1 MLAAVND
8 IVSPGIY
15 ANPALLHERY
25 ARFRREEPVAW
36 IEQEPFRPFW
46 ALTRHADI
54 MEVERQNKIFISEPR
69 ITLVPREVE
78 EQTIAALGKRTA
90 MVRTILDM
98 DEPDHRKYRSV
109 TQSWFLGPGVARF
122 QSRVES
128 VCSHWIDRMQ
138 EREKGGEGSCDFAAD
153 IANFVPLSVIMTILG
168 LPESD
173 MQFVLRSTQQLFGA
187 SDPDMQ
193 DDSGDYGRTVFME
206 LMGYLGELVER
217 RRREPTDDLAS
228 VIANGVIDG
237 APMAMLETL
246 SYLLITSTAGHET
259 TASALA
265 GGLLAMLENPQQ
277 LQLLRAQPELWDGTA
292 ADEVVRW
299 VTPVRHMMRTATEDY
314 VLRGQKIRAGDSV
327 AMMYLSANRDEEVFD
342 QPFRFD
348 VQRTG
353 NRHLA
358 FGMGVHFCL
367 GRLLALNE
375 IRAFFK
381 QLLQRVEHIELA
393 GPAVPA
399 QSNFVGTLKSLPV
412 RYRFKN

>member
-1 MLAAVND
+1 MLAPVND
-8 IVSPGIY
+8 IVSPGVY
-15 ANPALLHERY
+15 ANPELLHARY
-25 ARFRREEPVAW
+25 ARYRREEPVAW
-36 IEQEPFRPFW
+36 IDQEPYRPFW
-46 ALTRHADI
+46 AVTRHADI
-54 MEVERQNKIFISEPR
+54 MEVERQHQIFINEPR
-69 ITLVPREVE
+69 VTLVPREVE
-78 EQTIAALGKRTA
+78 DQTTAALGKRTA
-90 MVRTILDM
+90 MVRSLLDM
-98 DEPDHRKYRSV
+98 DEPDHRKYRAV
-109 TQSWFLGPGVARF
+109 AQSWFMGPGVARF
-122 QSRVES
+122 QSRVDT
-128 VCSHWIDRMQ
+128 VCSNWIDRMQ
-138 EREKGGEGSCDFAAD
+138 EQGGQCDFAAD

-193 DDSGDYGRTVFME
+193 DDSGDYGRTVFMQ

-246 SYLLITSTAGHET
+246 SYLLVTSTAGHET

-265 GGLLAMLENPQQ
+265 GGLLAMLQNPDQ
-277 LQLLRAQPELWDGTA
+277 LQLLRDRPELWNEGA

-299 VTPVRHMMRTATEDY
+299 VTPIRHMMRTATQDY
-314 VLRGQKIRAGDSV
+314 VLRGKQIKAGDSL
-327 AMMYLSANRDEEVFD
+327 AMLYLSANRDEEAFVD
-342 QPFRFD
+342 PFRFD
-348 VQRTG
+348 VQRT
-353 NRHLA
+353 NSRHLA
-358 FGMGVHFCL
+358 FGFGVHFCL

-375 IRAFFK
+375 IKSFFK

-393 GPAVPA
+393 GEAVQA

-412 RYRFKN
+412 CYRFKS

>member
-1 MLAAVND
+1 MLVPVCD
-8 IVSPGIY
+8 IISPGVY

-25 ARFRREEPVAW
+25 ARCRREDPVLW
-36 IEQEPFRPFW
+36 VDQEPYRPFW
-46 ALTRHADI
+46 AVTRHADI
-54 MEVERQNKIFISEPR
+54 MEVERQNALFISEPR
-69 ITLVPREVE
+69 VTLVPREVE
-78 EQTIAALGKRTA
+78 DQTLAALGKRTA
-90 MVRTILDM
+90 MVRSLLDM

-109 TQSWFLGPGVARF
+109 AQSWFMGPGVARF
-122 QSRVES
+122 QSRVDE
-128 VCSHWIDRMQ
+128 VCLNWVNRM
-138 EREKGGEGSCDFAAD
+138 REQGDQCDFAAD

-206 LMGYLGELVER
+206 LMGYLGALVER

-246 SYLLITSTAGHET
+246 SYLLVTSTAGHET

-265 GGLLAMLENPQQ
+265 GGLLAMLQNPQQ
-277 LQLLRAQPELWDGTA
+277 MQLLRDRPELWDAGA

-299 VTPVRHMMRTATEDY
+299 VTPIRHMMRTATQDY
-314 VLRGQKIRAGDSV
+314 MLNGKQIKAGDSL
-327 AMMYLSANRDEEVFD
+327 AMMYLSANRDEAAFVD
-342 QPFRFD
+342 PYRFD
-348 VQRTG
+348 VQRG
-353 NRHLA
+353 NSRHLA
-358 FGMGVHFCL
+358 FGFGVHFCL

-375 IRAFFK
+375 IKSFFK
-381 QLLQRVEHIELA
+381 ELLKRVEHIELA
-393 GPAVPA
+393 GEPVHA

-412 RYRFKN
+412 RYRFKS

>member
-1 MLAAVND
+1 MLAPVND
-8 IVSPGIY
+8 IVSPGVY
-15 ANPALLHERY
+15 ANPELLHARY
-25 ARFRREEPVAW
+25 ARYRREEPVAW
-36 IEQEPFRPFW
+36 IDQEPYRPFW
-46 ALTRHADI
+46 AVTRHADI
-54 MEVERQNKIFISEPR
+54 MEVERQHQIFINEPR
-69 ITLVPREVE
+69 VTLVPREVE
-78 EQTIAALGKRTA
+78 DQTTAALGKRTA
-90 MVRTILDM
+90 MVRSLLDM
-98 DEPDHRKYRSV
+98 DEPDHRKYRAV
-109 TQSWFLGPGVARF
+109 AQSWFMGPGVARF
-122 QSRVES
+122 QSRVDT
-128 VCSHWIDRMQ
+128 VCSNWIDRMQ
-138 EREKGGEGSCDFAAD
+138 EQGGQCDFAAD

-193 DDSGDYGRTVFME
+193 DDSGDYGRTVFMQ

-246 SYLLITSTAGHET
+246 SYLLVTSTAGHET

-265 GGLLAMLENPQQ
+265 GGLLAMLQNPDQ
-277 LQLLRAQPELWDGTA
+277 LQLLRDRPELWNEGA

-299 VTPVRHMMRTATEDY
+299 VTPIRHMMRTATQDY
-314 VLRGQKIRAGDSV
+314 VLRGKQIKAGDSL
-327 AMMYLSANRDEEVFD
+327 AMLYLSANRDEEAFVD
-342 QPFRFD
+342 PFRFD
-348 VQRTG
+348 VQRT
-353 NRHLA
+353 NSRHLA
-358 FGMGVHFCL
+358 FGFGVHFCL

-375 IRAFFK
+375 IKSFFK

-393 GPAVPA
+393 GEAVQA

-412 RYRFKN
+412 RYKFKS

>member
-1 MLAAVND
+1 MLAPVND
-8 IVSPGIY
+8 IVSPGVY
-15 ANPALLHERY
+15 ANPELLHARY
-25 ARFRREEPVAW
+25 ARYRREEPVAW
-36 IEQEPFRPFW
+36 IDQEPYRPFW
-46 ALTRHADI
+46 AVTRHADI
-54 MEVERQNKIFISEPR
+54 MEVERQHQIFINEPR
-69 ITLVPREVE
+69 VTLVPREVE
-78 EQTIAALGKRTA
+78 DQTTAALGKRTA
-90 MVRTILDM
+90 MVRSLLDM
-98 DEPDHRKYRSV
+98 DEPDHRKYRAV
-109 TQSWFLGPGVARF
+109 AQSWFMGPGVARF
-122 QSRVES
+122 QSRVDT
-128 VCSHWIDRMQ
+128 VCSNWIDRMQ
-138 EREKGGEGSCDFAAD
+138 EQGGQCDFAAD

-193 DDSGDYGRTVFME
+193 DDSGDYGRTVFMQ

-246 SYLLITSTAGHET
+246 SYLLVTSTAGHET

-265 GGLLAMLENPQQ
+265 GGLLAMLQNPDQ
-277 LQLLRAQPELWDGTA
+277 LQLLRDRPELWNEGA

-299 VTPVRHMMRTATEDY
+299 VTPIRHMMRTATQDY
-314 VLRGQKIRAGDSV
+314 VLRGQQIKAGDSL
-327 AMMYLSANRDEEVFD
+327 AMLYLSANRDEEAFAD
-342 QPFRFD
+342 PFRFD
-348 VQRTG
+348 VQRT
-353 NRHLA
+353 NSRHLA
-358 FGMGVHFCL
+358 FGFGVHFCL

-375 IRAFFK
+375 IKSFFK

-393 GPAVPA
+393 GEAVQA

-412 RYRFKN
+412 RYRFKS

>member
-1 MLAAVND
+1 MLAPVND
-8 IVSPGIY
+8 IVSPDVY
-15 ANPALLHERY
+15 ANPELLHARY
-25 ARFRREEPVAW
+25 ARYRREEPVAW
-36 IEQEPFRPFW
+36 VNQEPYRPFW
-46 ALTRHADI
+46 AVTRHADI
-54 MEVERQNKIFISEPR
+54 MEVERQHQIFINEPR
-69 ITLVPREVE
+69 VTLVPREVE
-78 EQTIAALGKRTA
+78 DQTTAALGKRTA
-90 MVRTILDM
+90 MVRSLLDM
-98 DEPDHRKYRSV
+98 DEPDHRKYRAV
-109 TQSWFLGPGVARF
+109 AQSWFMGPGVARF
-122 QSRVES
+122 QSRVDT
-128 VCSHWIDRMQ
+128 VCSNWIDRMQ
-138 EREKGGEGSCDFAAD
+138 EQGGQCDFAAD

-193 DDSGDYGRTVFME
+193 DDSGDYGRTVFMQ

-246 SYLLITSTAGHET
+246 SYLLVTSTAGHET

-265 GGLLAMLENPQQ
+265 GGLLAMLQNPDQ
-277 LQLLRAQPELWDGTA
+277 LQLLRDRPELWNEGA

-299 VTPVRHMMRTATEDY
+299 VTPIRHMMRTATQDY
-314 VLRGQKIRAGDSV
+314 VLRGQQIKAGDSL
-327 AMMYLSANRDEEVFD
+327 AMLYLSANRDEEAFVD
-342 QPFRFD
+342 PFRFD
-348 VQRTG
+348 VQRT
-353 NRHLA
+353 NSRHLA
-358 FGMGVHFCL
+358 FGFGVHFCL

-375 IRAFFK
+375 IKSFFK

-393 GPAVPA
+393 GEAVQA

-412 RYRFKN
+412 RYRFGV

>member
-1 MLAAVND
+1 MLAPVND
-8 IVSPGIY
+8 IVSPGVY
-15 ANPALLHERY
+15 ANPELLHARY
-25 ARFRREEPVAW
+25 ARYRREEPVAW
-36 IEQEPFRPFW
+36 IDQEPYRPFW
-46 ALTRHADI
+46 AVTRHADI
-54 MEVERQNKIFISEPR
+54 MEVERQHQIFINEPR
-69 ITLVPREVE
+69 VTLVPREVE
-78 EQTIAALGKRTA
+78 DQTTAALGKRTA
-90 MVRTILDM
+90 MVRSLLDM
-98 DEPDHRKYRSV
+98 DEPDHRKYRAV
-109 TQSWFLGPGVARF
+109 AQSWFMGPGVARF
-122 QSRVES
+122 QSRVDT
-128 VCSHWIDRMQ
+128 VCSNWIDRMQ
-138 EREKGGEGSCDFAAD
+138 EQGGQCDFAAD

-193 DDSGDYGRTVFME
+193 DDSGDYGRTVFMQ

-246 SYLLITSTAGHET
+246 SYLLVTSTAGHET

-265 GGLLAMLENPQQ
+265 GGLLAMLQNPDQ
-277 LQLLRAQPELWDGTA
+277 LQLLRDRPELWNEGA

-299 VTPVRHMMRTATEDY
+299 VTPIRHMMRTATQDY
-314 VLRGQKIRAGDSV
+314 VLRGQQIKAGDSL
-327 AMMYLSANRDEEVFD
+327 AMLYLSANRDEEAFVD
-342 QPFRFD
+342 PFRFD
-348 VQRTG
+348 VQRT
-353 NRHLA
+353 NSRHLA
-358 FGMGVHFCL
+358 FGFGVHFCL

-375 IRAFFK
+375 IKSFFK

-393 GPAVPA
+393 GEAVQA

-412 RYRFKN
+412 CYRFKS

>member
-1 MLAAVND
+1 MLATVCD
-8 IVSPGIY
+8 IISPSVY

-25 ARFRREEPVAW
+25 ARCRREEPVLW
-36 IEQEPFRPFW
+36 VDQEPYRPFW
-46 ALTRHADI
+46 AVTRHADI
-54 MEVERQNKIFISEPR
+54 MEVERQHQLFISEPR
-69 ITLVPREVE
+69 VTLVPREVE
-78 EQTIAALGKRTA
+78 EQTIAAMGKRTA
-90 MVRTILDM
+90 MVRSLLDM
-98 DEPDHRKYRSV
+98 DEPDHRKYRAV
-109 TQSWFLGPGVARF
+109 AQSWFMGPGVARF
-122 QSRVES
+122 QSRVDA
-128 VCSHWIDRMQ
+128 VCSNWIDRMQ
-138 EREKGGEGSCDFAAD
+138 EKDGQCDFAAD

-193 DDSGDYGRTVFME
+193 DDSGDYGRTVFMQ

-265 GGLLAMLENPQQ
+265 GGLQVMLQNPDQ
-277 LQLLRAQPELWDGTA
+277 LQLLRDRPQLWDVGA

-299 VTPVRHMMRTATEDY
+299 VTPVRHMMRTAAQDY
-314 VLRGQKIRAGDSV
+314 VLRGQQIKAGDSL
-327 AMMYLSANRDEEVFD
+327 AMLYLSANRDEEAFVD
-342 QPFRFD
+342 PFRFD
-348 VQRTG
+348 VQRA
-353 NRHLA
+353 NSRHLA
-358 FGMGVHFCL
+358 FGFGAHFCL

-375 IRAFFK
+375 IKSFFK
-381 QLLQRVEHIELA
+381 QLLLRVEHIELA
-393 GPAVPA
+393 GEAVPA

-412 RYRFKN
+412 CYRFRS

>member
-1 MLAAVND
+1 MLAPVND
-8 IVSPGIY
+8 IVSPDVY
-15 ANPALLHERY
+15 ANPELLHARY
-25 ARFRREEPVAW
+25 ARYRREEPVAW
-36 IEQEPFRPFW
+36 VNQEPYRPFW
-46 ALTRHADI
+46 AVTRHADI
-54 MEVERQNKIFISEPR
+54 MEVERQHQIFINEPR
-69 ITLVPREVE
+69 VTLVPREVE
-78 EQTIAALGKRTA
+78 DQTTAALGKRTA
-90 MVRTILDM
+90 MVRSLLDM
-98 DEPDHRKYRSV
+98 DEPDHRKYRAV
-109 TQSWFLGPGVARF
+109 AQSWFMGPGVARF
-122 QSRVES
+122 QSRVDT
-128 VCSHWIDRMQ
+128 VCSNWIDRMQ
-138 EREKGGEGSCDFAAD
+138 EQGGQCDFAAD

-193 DDSGDYGRTVFME
+193 DDSGDYGRTVFMQ

-246 SYLLITSTAGHET
+246 SYLLVTSTAGHET

-265 GGLLAMLENPQQ
+265 GGLLAMLQKPDQ
-277 LQLLRAQPELWDGTA
+277 LQLLRERPELWNEGA

-299 VTPVRHMMRTATEDY
+299 VTPIRHMMRTATQDY
-314 VLRGQKIRAGDSV
+314 VLRGQQIKVGDSL
-327 AMMYLSANRDEEVFD
+327 AMLYLSANRDEEAFVD
-342 QPFRFD
+342 PFRFD
-348 VQRTG
+348 VQRT
-353 NRHLA
+353 NSRHLA
-358 FGMGVHFCL
+358 FGFGVHFCL

-375 IRAFFK
+375 IKSFFK

-393 GPAVPA
+393 GEAVQA

-412 RYRFKN
+412 RYRFGV

>member
-1 MLAAVND
+1 MLAPVND
-8 IVSPGIY
+8 IVSPGVY
-15 ANPALLHERY
+15 ANPELLHARY
-25 ARFRREEPVAW
+25 ARYRREEPVAW
-36 IEQEPFRPFW
+36 IDQEPYRPFW
-46 ALTRHADI
+46 AVTRHADI
-54 MEVERQNKIFISEPR
+54 MEVERQHQIFINEPR
-69 ITLVPREVE
+69 VTLVPREVE
-78 EQTIAALGKRTA
+78 DQTTAALGKRTA
-90 MVRTILDM
+90 MVRSLLDM
-98 DEPDHRKYRSV
+98 DEPDHRKYRAV
-109 TQSWFLGPGVARF
+109 AQSWFMGPGVARF
-122 QSRVES
+122 QSRVDT
-128 VCSHWIDRMQ
+128 VCSNWIDRMQ
-138 EREKGGEGSCDFAAD
+138 EKGGQCDFAAD

-193 DDSGDYGRTVFME
+193 DDSGDYGRTVFMQ

-246 SYLLITSTAGHET
+246 SYLLVTSTAGHET

-265 GGLLAMLENPQQ
+265 GGLLAMLQNPDQ
-277 LQLLRAQPELWDGTA
+277 LQLLRERPELWNEGA

-299 VTPVRHMMRTATEDY
+299 VTPIRHMMRTATQDY
-314 VLRGQKIRAGDSV
+314 VLRGQQIKAGDSL
-327 AMMYLSANRDEEVFD
+327 AMLYLSANRDEEAFAD
-342 QPFRFD
+342 PFRFD
-348 VQRTG
+348 VQRT
-353 NRHLA
+353 NSRHLA
-358 FGMGVHFCL
+358 FGFGVHFCL

-375 IRAFFK
+375 IKSFFK

-393 GPAVPA
+393 GEAVQA

-412 RYRFKN
+412 RYRFKSR

>member
-1 MLAAVND
+1 MLAPVND
-8 IVSPGIY
+8 IVSPDVY
-15 ANPALLHERY
+15 ANPELLHARY
-25 ARFRREEPVAW
+25 ARYRREEPVAW
-36 IEQEPFRPFW
+36 VNQEPYRPFW
-46 ALTRHADI
+46 AVTRHADI
-54 MEVERQNKIFISEPR
+54 MEVERQHQIFINEPR
-69 ITLVPREVE
+69 VTLVPREVE
-78 EQTIAALGKRTA
+78 DQTTAALGKRTA
-90 MVRTILDM
+90 MVRSLLDM
-98 DEPDHRKYRSV
+98 DEPDHRKYRAV
-109 TQSWFLGPGVARF
+109 AQSWFMGPGVARF
-122 QSRVES
+122 QSRVDT
-128 VCSHWIDRMQ
+128 VCSNWIDRMQ
-138 EREKGGEGSCDFAAD
+138 EQGGQCDFAAD

-193 DDSGDYGRTVFME
+193 DDSGDYGRTVFMQ

-246 SYLLITSTAGHET
+246 SYLLVTSTAGHET

-265 GGLLAMLENPQQ
+265 GGLLAMLQNPDQ
-277 LQLLRAQPELWDGTA
+277 LQLLRDRPELWSEGA

-299 VTPVRHMMRTATEDY
+299 VTPTRHMMRTATQDY
-314 VLRGQKIRAGDSV
+314 VLRGQQIKAGDSL
-327 AMMYLSANRDEEVFD
+327 AMLYLSANRDEEAFVD
-342 QPFRFD
+342 PFRFD
-348 VQRTG
+348 VQRT
-353 NRHLA
+353 NSRHLA
-358 FGMGVHFCL
+358 FGFGVHFCL

-375 IRAFFK
+375 IKSFFK

-393 GPAVPA
+393 GEAVQA

-412 RYRFKN
+412 RYRFGV

>member
-1 MLAAVND
+1 MLAPVND
-8 IVSPGIY
+8 IVSPDVY
-15 ANPALLHERY
+15 ANPELLHARY
-25 ARFRREEPVAW
+25 ARYRREEPVTW
-36 IEQEPFRPFW
+36 IDKEPYRPFW
-46 ALTRHADI
+46 AVTRHADI
-54 MEVERQNKIFISEPR
+54 MEVERQHQIFINEPR
-69 ITLVPREVE
+69 VTLVPREVE
-78 EQTIAALGKRTA
+78 DQTTAALGKRTA
-90 MVRTILDM
+90 MVRSLLAM
-98 DEPDHRKYRSV
+98 DEADHRKYRAGA
-109 TQSWFLGPGVARF
+109 QSWCMGPGVARF
-122 QSRVES
+122 QSRVDT
-128 VCSHWIDRMQ
+128 VCSNWIDRMQ
-138 EREKGGEGSCDFAAD
+138 EKGGQCDFAAD

-193 DDSGDYGRTVFME
+193 DDSGDYGRTVFMQ

-246 SYLLITSTAGHET
+246 SYLLVTSTAGHET

-265 GGLLAMLENPQQ
+265 GGLLAMLQNPDQ
-277 LQLLRAQPELWDGTA
+277 LQLLRDRPELWNEGA

-299 VTPVRHMMRTATEDY
+299 VTPIRHMMRTATQDY
-314 VLRGQKIRAGDSV
+314 VLRGQQIKAGDSL
-327 AMMYLSANRDEEVFD
+327 AMLYLSANRDEEAFVD
-342 QPFRFD
+342 PFRFD
-348 VQRTG
+348 VQRA
-353 NRHLA
+353 NSRHLA
-358 FGMGVHFCL
+358 FGFGVHFCL

-375 IRAFFK
+375 IKSFFK

-393 GPAVPA
+393 GEAVQA

-412 RYRFKN
+412 RYRFKSR

>member
-1 MLAAVND
+1 MLAPVND
-8 IVSPGIY
+8 IVSPGVY
-15 ANPALLHERY
+15 ANPELLHARY
-25 ARFRREEPVAW
+25 ARYRREEPVAW
-36 IEQEPFRPFW
+36 IDQEPYRPFW
-46 ALTRHADI
+46 AVTRHADI
-54 MEVERQNKIFISEPR
+54 MEVERQHQIFINEPR
-69 ITLVPREVE
+69 VTLVPREVE
-78 EQTIAALGKRTA
+78 DQTTAALGKRTA
-90 MVRTILDM
+90 MVRSLLDM
-98 DEPDHRKYRSV
+98 DEPDHRKYRAV
-109 TQSWFLGPGVARF
+109 AQSWFMGPGVARF
-122 QSRVES
+122 QSRVDT
-128 VCSHWIDRMQ
+128 VCSNWIDRMQ
-138 EREKGGEGSCDFAAD
+138 EQGGQCDFAAD

-193 DDSGDYGRTVFME
+193 DDSGDYGRTVFMQ

-246 SYLLITSTAGHET
+246 SYLLVTSTAGHET

-265 GGLLAMLENPQQ
+265 GGLLAMLQNPDQ
-277 LQLLRAQPELWDGTA
+277 LQLLRDRPELWNEGA

-299 VTPVRHMMRTATEDY
+299 VTPIRHMMRTATQDY
-314 VLRGQKIRAGDSV
+314 VLRGQQIKAGDSL
-327 AMMYLSANRDEEVFD
+327 AMLYLSANRDEEAFVD
-342 QPFRFD
+342 PFRFD
-348 VQRTG
+348 VQRT
-353 NRHLA
+353 NSRHLA
-358 FGMGVHFCL
+358 FGFGVHFCL

-375 IRAFFK
+375 IKSFFK

-393 GPAVPA
+393 GEAVQA

-412 RYRFKN
+412 RYRFKSR

>member
-1 MLAAVND
+1 MLAPVND
-8 IVSPGIY
+8 IVSPGVY
-15 ANPALLHERY
+15 ANPELLHARY
-25 ARFRREEPVAW
+25 ARYRREEPVAW
-36 IEQEPFRPFW
+36 IDQEPYRPFW
-46 ALTRHADI
+46 AVTRHADI
-54 MEVERQNKIFISEPR
+54 MEVERQHQIFINEPR
-69 ITLVPREVE
+69 VTLVPREVE
-78 EQTIAALGKRTA
+78 DQTTAALGKRTA
-90 MVRTILDM
+90 MVRSLLDM
-98 DEPDHRKYRSV
+98 DEPDHRKYRAV
-109 TQSWFLGPGVARF
+109 AQSWFMGPGVARF
-122 QSRVES
+122 QSRVDT
-128 VCSHWIDRMQ
+128 VCSNWIDRMQ
-138 EREKGGEGSCDFAAD
+138 EQGGQCDFAAD

-193 DDSGDYGRTVFME
+193 DDSGDYGRTVFMQ

-246 SYLLITSTAGHET
+246 SYLLVTSTAGHET

-265 GGLLAMLENPQQ
+265 GGLLAMLQNPDQ
-277 LQLLRAQPELWDGTA
+277 LQLLRERPELWNEGA

-299 VTPVRHMMRTATEDY
+299 VTPIRHMMRTATQDY
-314 VLRGQKIRAGDSV
+314 VLRGQQIKAGDSL
-327 AMMYLSANRDEEVFD
+327 AMLYLSANRDEEAFVD
-342 QPFRFD
+342 PFRFD
-348 VQRTG
+348 VQRT
-353 NRHLA
+353 NSRHLA
-358 FGMGVHFCL
+358 FGFGVHFCL

-375 IRAFFK
+375 IKSFFK

-393 GPAVPA
+393 GEAVQA

-412 RYRFKN
+412 CYRFKS

>member
-1 MLAAVND
+1 MLAPVND
-8 IVSPGIY
+8 IVSPDVY
-15 ANPALLHERY
+15 ANPELLHARY
-25 ARFRREEPVAW
+25 ARYRREEPVTW
-36 IEQEPFRPFW
+36 IDQEPYRPFW
-46 ALTRHADI
+46 AVTRHADI
-54 MEVERQNKIFISEPR
+54 MEVERQHQIFINEPR
-69 ITLVPREVE
+69 VTLVPREVE
-78 EQTIAALGKRTA
+78 DQTTAALGKRTA
-90 MVRTILDM
+90 MVRSLLDM
-98 DEPDHRKYRSV
+98 DEPDHRKYRAV
-109 TQSWFLGPGVARF
+109 AQSWFMGPGVARF
-122 QSRVES
+122 QSRVDT
-128 VCSHWIDRMQ
+128 VCSNWIDRMQ
-138 EREKGGEGSCDFAAD
+138 EQGGQCDFAAD

-193 DDSGDYGRTVFME
+193 DDSGDYGRTVFMQ

-246 SYLLITSTAGHET
+246 SYLLVTSTAGHET

-265 GGLLAMLENPQQ
+265 GGLLAMLQNPDQ
-277 LQLLRAQPELWDGTA
+277 LQLLRERPELWSEGA

-299 VTPVRHMMRTATEDY
+299 VTPIRHMMRTATQDY
-314 VLRGQKIRAGDSV
+314 VLRGQQIKAGDSL
-327 AMMYLSANRDEEVFD
+327 AMLYLSANRDEEAFVD
-342 QPFRFD
+342 PFRFD
-348 VQRTG
+348 VQRT
-353 NRHLA
+353 NSRHLA
-358 FGMGVHFCL
+358 FGFGVHFCL

-375 IRAFFK
+375 IKSFFK

-393 GPAVPA
+393 GEAVQA

-412 RYRFKN
+412 RYRFGV

>member
-1 MLAAVND
+1 MLAPVND
-8 IVSPGIY
+8 IVSPDVY
-15 ANPALLHERY
+15 ANPELLHARY
-25 ARFRREEPVAW
+25 ARYRREEPVTW
-36 IEQEPFRPFW
+36 IDQEPYRPFW
-46 ALTRHADI
+46 AVTRHADI
-54 MEVERQNKIFISEPR
+54 MEVERQHQIFINEPR
-69 ITLVPREVE
+69 VTLVPREVE
-78 EQTIAALGKRTA
+78 DQTTAALGKRTA
-90 MVRTILDM
+90 MVRSLLDM
-98 DEPDHRKYRSV
+98 DEPDHRKYRAV
-109 TQSWFLGPGVARF
+109 AQSWFMGPGVARF
-122 QSRVES
+122 QSRVDT
-128 VCSHWIDRMQ
+128 VCSNWIDRMQ
-138 EREKGGEGSCDFAAD
+138 EQGGQCDFAAD

-193 DDSGDYGRTVFME
+193 DDSGDYGRTVFMQ

-246 SYLLITSTAGHET
+246 SYLLVTSTAGHET

-265 GGLLAMLENPQQ
+265 GGLLAMLQNPDQ
-277 LQLLRAQPELWDGTA
+277 LQLLRDRPELWNEGA

-299 VTPVRHMMRTATEDY
+299 VTPIRHMMRTATQDY
-314 VLRGQKIRAGDSV
+314 VLRGKQIKAGDSL
-327 AMMYLSANRDEEVFD
+327 AMLYLSANRDEEAFVD
-342 QPFRFD
+342 PFRFD
-348 VQRTG
+348 VQRT
-353 NRHLA
+353 NSRHLA
-358 FGMGVHFCL
+358 FGFGVHFCL

-375 IRAFFK
+375 IKSFFK

-393 GPAVPA
+393 GEAVQA

-412 RYRFKN
+412 RYRFKS

>member
-1 MLAAVND
+1 MLAPVND
-8 IVSPGIY
+8 IVSPGVY
-15 ANPALLHERY
+15 ANPELLHARY
-25 ARFRREEPVAW
+25 ARYRREEPVAW
-36 IEQEPFRPFW
+36 IDQEPYRPFW
-46 ALTRHADI
+46 AVTRHADI
-54 MEVERQNKIFISEPR
+54 MEVERQHQIFINEPR
-69 ITLVPREVE
+69 VTLVPREVE
-78 EQTIAALGKRTA
+78 DQTTAALGKRTA
-90 MVRTILDM
+90 MVRSLLDM
-98 DEPDHRKYRSV
+98 DEPDHRKYRAV
-109 TQSWFLGPGVARF
+109 AQSWFMGPGVARF
-122 QSRVES
+122 QSRVDT
-128 VCSHWIDRMQ
+128 VCSNWIDRMQ
-138 EREKGGEGSCDFAAD
+138 EQGGQCDFAAD

-193 DDSGDYGRTVFME
+193 DDSGDYGRTVFMQ

-246 SYLLITSTAGHET
+246 SYLLVTSTAGHET

-265 GGLLAMLENPQQ
+265 GGLLAMLQNPDQ
-277 LQLLRAQPELWDGTA
+277 LQLLRDRPELWNEGA

-299 VTPVRHMMRTATEDY
+299 VTPIRHMMRTATQDY
-314 VLRGQKIRAGDSV
+314 VLRGQQIKAGDSL
-327 AMMYLSANRDEEVFD
+327 AMLYLSANRDEEAFVD
-342 QPFRFD
+342 PFRFD
-348 VQRTG
+348 VQRA
-353 NRHLA
+353 NSRHLA
-358 FGMGVHFCL
+358 FGFGVHFCL

-375 IRAFFK
+375 IKSFFK

-393 GPAVPA
+393 GEAVQA

-412 RYRFKN
+412 RYRFKS

>member
-1 MLAAVND
+1 MLAPVND
-8 IVSPGIY
+8 IVSPGVY
-15 ANPALLHERY
+15 ANPELLHARY
-25 ARFRREEPVAW
+25 ARYRREEPVAW
-36 IEQEPFRPFW
+36 IDQEPYRPFW
-46 ALTRHADI
+46 AVTRHADI
-54 MEVERQNKIFISEPR
+54 MEVERQHQIFINEPR
-69 ITLVPREVE
+69 VTLVPREVE
-78 EQTIAALGKRTA
+78 DQTTAALGKRTA
-90 MVRTILDM
+90 MVRSLLDM
-98 DEPDHRKYRSV
+98 DEPDHRKYRAV
-109 TQSWFLGPGVARF
+109 AQSWFMGPGVARF
-122 QSRVES
+122 QSRVDT
-128 VCSHWIDRMQ
+128 VCSNWIDRMQ
-138 EREKGGEGSCDFAAD
+138 EQGGQCDFAAD

-193 DDSGDYGRTVFME
+193 DDSGDYGRTVFMQ

-246 SYLLITSTAGHET
+246 SYLLVTSTAGHET

-265 GGLLAMLENPQQ
+265 GGLLAMLQKPDQ
-277 LQLLRAQPELWDGTA
+277 LQLLRERPELWNEGA

-299 VTPVRHMMRTATEDY
+299 VTPIRHMMRTATQDY
-314 VLRGQKIRAGDSV
+314 VLRGQQIKVGDSL
-327 AMMYLSANRDEEVFD
+327 AMLYLSANRDEEAFVD
-342 QPFRFD
+342 PFRFD
-348 VQRTG
+348 VQRT
-353 NRHLA
+353 NSRHLA
-358 FGMGVHFCL
+358 FGFGVHFCL

-375 IRAFFK
+375 IKSFFK

-393 GPAVPA
+393 GEAVQA

-412 RYRFKN
+412 RYRFKS